1 MGNPKSEFN
10 KIQAESIIKKLS
22 LRKMEGFHCENV
34 EEAKKKLLEIVGSE
48 KIISL
53 TAVQ

>member
-34 EEAKKKLLEIVGSE
+34 EEAKKKLLKIVDSEI
-48 KIISL
+48 IISL